1 MNHSYIYIKI
11 KTNLVKFTKI
21 YIYLK
26 NFCHVEKFRIE
37 DMKRGWFI
45 GNFEPTAYNTK
56 NFEVGLGTHKKGDRW
71 HKHFH
76 KIATEITLILKGKV
90 QVNDKIFIKGD
101 IFIINPDEVVD
112 PLFLEDTEYIVV
124 KTISD
129 PTDKY
134 IVE

>member
-1 MNHSYIYIKI
+1 
-11 KTNLVKFTKI
+11 
-21 YIYLK
+21 
-26 NFCHVEKFRIE
+26 
-37 DMKRGWFI
+37 MKRGWFI

-90 QVNDKIFIKGD
+90 QVNDKIFTKGD